1 MALLSTI
8 RDLHRRKG
16 RERRGLAL
24 AEGVRLVEEM
34 LGAGAACKGVL
45 LSPALETTPRGMR
58 LKQRLVASGLVID
71 EVSDIELADVADRKS
86 VV

>member
-34 LGAGAACKGVL
+34 LCTGL
-45 LSPALETTPRGMR
+45 PR
-58 LKQRLVASGLVID
+58 
-71 EVSDIELADVADRKS
+71 
-86 VV
+86 